1 MTNYSTDKVGRLA
14 TLREILCGAQRV
26 LSVSLLA
33 PEATLNDLHLGS
45 CCVLPCKQLHD
56 LKGYLGAVLRKLPS
70 ILQSSLKASVSEY
83 LDTLWKK
90 SHLCGCDLRNALV
103 QVAHIFVA
111 CSAHGPVSDFVT
123 CLVQVSEIL
132 YSKDSDRSPKQC
144 LQLYN
149 CAFVVHQL
157 HCELFGESSVGT
169 YFHALLVHCP
179 VQHRLV
185 CRTKKGSLRVLKP
198 LPSVLTVS
206 QRTCC
211 QVC

>member
-1 MTNYSTDKVGRLA
+1 MWTTA
-14 TLREILCGAQRV
+14 WFERV
-26 LSVSLLA
+26 
-33 PEATLNDLHLGS
+33 LGS
-45 CCVLPCKQLHD
+45 C
-56 LKGYLGAVLRKLPS
+56 AEE
-70 ILQSSLKASVSEY
+70 LQSSLKASVSEY

-111 CSAHGPVSDFVT
+111 CSACGPVSDFVT

-132 YSKDSDRSPKQC
+132 YSEDSDRSPKQC

-157 HCELFGESSVGT
+157 HSELFSESSVGT

-179 VQHRLV
+179 VQHKLV
-185 CRTKKGSLRVLKP
+185 CRMKKGSLRVLKP
-198 LPSVLTVS
+198 LPSALTVS

-211 QVC
+211 QVCWSVSGIREAWRLATLSRICIRQILGLPSLQASCLVIKVQSFLLTL